1 MHDIESEI
9 DSEIEDDRNAILE
22 DLKEEQI
29 LEKELD
35 DLEQQAEELEE
46 QRARRRA
53 SLNLKPPPPTEG

>member
-1 MHDIESEI
+1 MLDIEP
-9 DSEIEDDRNAILE
+9 EIEDDRITILE

-53 SLNLKPPPPTEG
+53 ILNRETPPTGG

>member
-1 MHDIESEI
+1 MHDIEPEI
-9 DSEIEDDRNAILE
+9 ADDRSAILE
-22 DLKEEQI
+22 DLKEEQV

-53 SLNLKPPPPTEG
+53 SLSAEAPPQATEG

>member
-1 MHDIESEI
+1 MQDIEP
-9 DSEIEDDRNAILE
+9 EIEDDRITILE

-53 SLNLKPPPPTEG
+53 ILNREPQPPAGG

>member
-1 MHDIESEI
+1 MHDIEPEI
-9 DSEIEDDRNAILE
+9 ADDRRAILE
-22 DLKEEQI
+22 DLKEEQV

-53 SLNLKPPPPTEG
+53 SLKVEPPPQPTEG